1 MLIRSAGYPAPR
13 ATSRNLRTGRRSG
26 GTLLAMRIVRA
37 LLDRLRGTPPDPEQ
51 LRLAQKVWNDE
62 ETAKMS
68 GRHEGNTGLRNPID
82 LDDFRP
88 PR

>member
-1 MLIRSAGYPAPR
+1 M
-13 ATSRNLRTGRRSG
+13 
-26 GTLLAMRIVRA
+26 AMRILRA